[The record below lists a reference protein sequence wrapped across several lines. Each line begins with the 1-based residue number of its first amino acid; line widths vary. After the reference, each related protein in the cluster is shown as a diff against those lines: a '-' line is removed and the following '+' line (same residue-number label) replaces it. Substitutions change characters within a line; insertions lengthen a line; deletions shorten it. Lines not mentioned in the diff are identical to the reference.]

1 VSSRLDEA
9 SPVVYPPCMHDPL
22 AAKYAQLVDPGIRR
36 FMIEGERFYP
46 PDAVNFTLAEQRAFY
61 DRYCAH
67 FGKPRPP
74 SVTLHDFNA
83 GSVPCRLYKSD
94 ATPRPPVLLYLHGG
108 GFVLG
113 SLDSHDDVCAEIC
126 EGADIAVVA
135 VQYRL
140 SPVKI
145 FPAAFDDCW
154 SALKHVA
161 ETELGVDRAK
171 IIVGGDSAGG
181 NLAAALAMK
190 ARDEG
195 APKLLGQVLIYPG
208 LGGDTSKGS
217 YVAQATAPGLT
228 VADIDYYRRLYC
240 GPDGS
245 PGHRSK
251 YAAPLRETDYR
262 SLPPA
267 FMVAAALDPLHDD
280 CGDYAARLQAAGV
293 PALVRDEPLLVHAFI
308 RARHMSEPARES
320 FSAIVEACFVLAYH
334 GELPEQDADPR

>member
-1 VSSRLDEA
+1 
-9 SPVVYPPCMHDPL
+9 M
-22 AAKYAQLVDPGIRR
+22 
-36 FMIEGERFYP
+36 
-46 PDAVNFTLAEQRAFY
+46 
-61 DRYCAH
+61 
-67 FGKPRPP
+67 
-74 SVTLHDFNA
+74 
-83 GSVPCRLYKSD
+83 
-94 ATPRPPVLLYLHGG
+94 
-108 GFVLG
+108 LG

-135 VQYRL
+135 VHYRL
-140 SPVKI
+140 SPENI

-190 ARDEG
+190 ARDDG
-195 APKLLGQVLIYPG
+195 SPKLLGQVLIYPG

-245 PGHRSK
+245 LGHASK

-262 SLPPA
+262 GLPPA

-280 CGDYAARLQAAGV
+280 CSDYAARLQAAGV

-308 RARHMSEPARES
+308 RARHMSESAAREFQRHRRGLLRARLS
-320 FSAIVEACFVLAYH
+320 RRTSRTRHRSPSGEPMKTVTDFPRKVKEIENLWIPLSDGIKLAARMWIPEDAEEKPVPAILEYLPYRKRDGTIVRDALTHPYFAGH
-334 GELPEQDADPR
+334 GYAAIRVDMRGNGDSEG